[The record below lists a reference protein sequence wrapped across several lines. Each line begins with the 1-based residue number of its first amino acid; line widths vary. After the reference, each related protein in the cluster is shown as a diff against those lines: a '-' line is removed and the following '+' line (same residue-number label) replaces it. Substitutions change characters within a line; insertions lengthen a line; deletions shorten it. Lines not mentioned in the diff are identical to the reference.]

1 MDAAKQTEDEG
12 DRRGS
17 LKTFK
22 AIMTG
27 NRAFE
32 PDESGYRV
40 SDSVLG
46 CEVVRLRLTPPDQNE
61 AFGDKDGDGEEGV
74 MGNSTMG
81 PMEEVRKGKRRSL
94 EDALANTG
102 TPDLE

>member
-1 MDAAKQTEDEG
+1 
-12 DRRGS
+12 
-17 LKTFK
+17 
-22 AIMTG
+22 MTG

-40 SDSVLG
+40 GDFVRG
-46 CEVVRLRLTPPDQNE
+46 CEILRLRLTPPDQNE
-61 AFGDKDGDGEEGV
+61 AFGDRDGDGEEGV

-102 TPDLE
+102 TPDSELTEPHFLNFIPMIMK